1 MALLESIERTA
12 WTTCER
18 CGNTYS
24 AGDQQCSRCGNTP
37 TIMQRLANFS
47 YLPNGK
53 RGSTRGVLRRTRSRG
68 AYPGLAETALLSD
81 RASKRRATRIALA
94 CAVGAGVLLTYALAQ
109 PYLADM
115 EFSLC
120 ELMRHPC
127 RQQGRQQ
134 GQTVQSGPVVSASG
148 DSVSQAQ
155 SSLSSGR
162 QITNDKN
169 GRTPQ
174 SNVSAFDHVL
184 QGGNLAAARR
194 YLAGISASDVDSGQ
208 LAQMRT
214 ELVDREHTR
223 DALLHHAWHCRAVGD
238 WQCVADNAA
247 QALTIDASSWEG
259 KHLKLPA
266 QRRKSAKLPMN
277 RKRPVSVY
285 RTPRMMSAKASLTSP
300 IKAGHP
306 VWRGRNKYMLLGY
319 QGDPVPVRC
328 QRQSV
333 PVCGNISQH
342 ATPNAPATWATAV
355 STQMTRS
362 SCAMMAAVSPEIPR
376 ISRPRQRAVLQGLQA
391 FVGLL
396 FVVPRLKADEADPI
410 DGPPWRQ
417 LGKVAQRPLRVIVVA
432 RVALPDEPYAQ
443 AVAG

>member
-24 AGDQQCSRCGNTP
+24 AGDQQCNRCGNTP

-115 EFSLC
+115 SFHSRADETSV
-120 ELMRHPC
+120 PVA
-127 RQQGRQQ
+127 GPTA
-134 GQTVQSGPVVSASG
+134 GSTVQSGPVVSASG

-194 YLAGISASDVDSGQ
+194 YLAGISASDVDSGE

-223 DALLHHAWHCRAVGD
+223 DALLHHAWHCRAIGD

-259 KHLKLPA
+259 KHLA
-266 QRRKSAKLPMN
+266 ARAAKE
-277 RKRPVSVY
+277 VG
-285 RTPRMMSAKASLTSP
+285 KAS
-300 IKAGHP
+300 H
-306 VWRGRNKYMLLGY
+306 
-319 QGDPVPVRC
+319 
-328 QRQSV
+328 
-333 PVCGNISQH
+333 
-342 ATPNAPATWATAV
+342 
-355 STQMTRS
+355 
-362 SCAMMAAVSPEIPR
+362 E
-376 ISRPRQRAVLQGLQA
+376 
-391 FVGLL
+391 
-396 FVVPRLKADEADPI
+396 
-410 DGPPWRQ
+410 
-417 LGKVAQRPLRVIVVA
+417 
-432 RVALPDEPYAQ
+432 
-443 AVAG
+443 